1 MALSDLKSIL
11 NIFRGTG
18 PATEDPATL
27 FKEVLLMTL
36 ARASNADA
44 NINPREVETV
54 QQVLEE
60 VTGDQIAAKD
70 IRVAAASELYE
81 SAPLEDYLAHCA
93 GKLAAAQRAQIAT
106 SLAAVIKSDDRIS
119 PREITFLNSVVR
131 ALDLTPAELL
141 GLVAET
147 T

>member
-1 MALSDLKSIL
+1 MALSDLRSIL
-11 NIFRGTG
+11 GVFRGSEAAAKDT
-18 PATEDPATL
+18 DTL

-54 QQVLEE
+54 QRVLAE

-81 SAPLEDYLAHCA
+81 SAPLEDYLAYCA
-93 GKLAAAQRAQIAT
+93 DKLAAAQRAAVAR
-106 SLAAVIKSDDRIS
+106 SLAAVIKSDERIS
-119 PREITFLNSVVR
+119 PREITFLNNVVR
-131 ALDLTPAELL
+131 ALELTPAELL

-147 T
+147 S